1 MVSPLARHHG
11 RDPVKLKVTA
21 PSGRVLDVESADP
34 CPVIG
39 VNSFVTFGSGAWT
52 RDYQVGERGYHDAAC
67 KGLESAELI
76 WRDYI
81 AGNELVV
88 SSNSRSVTVAT
99 LRCRHHE
106 LMGVFGG
113 PTPPRDLIRSVFLD
127 IDVVDDA
134 AGMRISPAPGNPMSM
149 TWEDVTI
156 VVRNRGIIHVVGSEN
171 ASAIVPNVAGTPVK
185 FGEVWRRNVAGTGV
199 HSVEIQDVRLILAQ
213 PYAAAEVS
221 LKMFSDVPKEDLLC
235 WIDNLRIAWS

>member
-1 MVSPLARHHG
+1 M
-11 RDPVKLKVTA
+11 KLTVTA
-21 PSGRVLDVESADP
+21 PSGRVLDIESADA

-39 VNSFVTFGSGAWT
+39 VNTFVTFGSGAWM
-52 RDYQVGERGYHDAAC
+52 RDYQVGEHGYHDAAC
-67 KGLESAELI
+67 EELERAELI
-76 WRDYI
+76 WREYI

-99 LRCRHHE
+99 LRCKRHE

-113 PTPPRDLIRSVFLD
+113 PTPSRDLIRSVFLD

-134 AGMRISPAPGNPMSM
+134 AGMRISPAPGNPMSII
-149 TWEDVTI
+149 WEDVTI

-185 FGEVWRRNVAGTGV
+185 FGEVWRRNVAGSGV
-199 HSVEIQDVRLILAQ
+199 RPIEIQDVHFILAQ

-221 LKMFSDVPKEDLLC
+221 LKMFSDVPEKDLLS